1 MSQKITPEARHRRHR
16 ESLQEQLIRN
26 KEAISELLDQR
37 RKLDWALR
45 ITDECEANAIYIGD
59 QGDIEFALKNDE

>member
-1 MSQKITPEARHRRHR
+1 MKITPEARHLRHR

-26 KEAISELLDQR
+26 KAAISELLDQR

-45 ITDECEANAIYIGD
+45 ITDECEVHGIHIGD
-59 QGDIEFALKNDE
+59 QGDIDFHLSNDE